1 MKLIEMM
8 RGDYKNL
15 QKKLSFLEEVVRE
28 GNKR

>member
-1 MKLIEMM
+1 MKLIDMM